1 MECCESVFF
10 FFPSAF
16 CLHCTVGVWGWH
28 SDPVHLQFQ
37 SRHVVLKTCFQFY
50 VCTYIFRY
58 LFFLSFSS
66 VPITVFPHLNLPC
79 LITCW
84 LDLWE
89 YLSCAGQKHYR
100 RCKKFWGQPTSS
112 SGCAWFSVGIL
123 CICLTVWNNTLQN
136 RSCFDCH
143 FCRQEI
149 VFVSWSKSMSFSRL
163 QELRRGVFTKTKPR
177 FL

>member
-1 MECCESVFF
+1 MLRVSFF
-10 FFPSAF
+10 FFSSAF

-28 SDPVHLQFQ
+28 CEPAHLQFQ
-37 SRHVVLKTCFQFY
+37 SRHVVLKTGLLIYF
-50 VCTYIFRY
+50 
-58 LFFLSFSS
+58 FSS
-66 VPITVFPHLNLPC
+66 FPITMFPHLNWTC
-79 LITCW
+79 LIAQW
-84 LDLWE
+84 PDLWE
-89 YLSCAGQKHYR
+89 YLTCAGPKHYKL
-100 RCKKFWGQPTSS
+100 CKRFWGQPTSP
-112 SGCAWFSVGIL
+112 SGSAWFSVGIF

-149 VFVSWSKSMSFSRL
+149 VFVSWSKSMSFCKL